1 MTIPSDKVIYVEAG
15 KDTFYKPANV
25 ETGYTVSKMSNG
37 LTYTD
42 KGFNGA
48 EPNKSYTANYTGFNS
63 DGAIVNGT
71 ITVLTYQATDKVYVF
86 DYGLESNIAD
96 TSTGNGL
103 FQGGTFYND
112 NAKDAYATTAKL
124 NQITPADGN
133 NQTKITAKQ
142 TVINNNGSADDAVT
156 FKPIAFMDKAEDY
169 TYTADIT
176 KRMKHLNQTIQKLVQ
191 P

>member
-25 ETGYTVSKMSNG
+25 ETGYTVSNMSNG

-71 ITVLTYQATDKVYVF
+71 ITVYTYQATDKVYVF
-86 DYGLESNIAD
+86 DYGLESNIAETND
-96 TSTGNGL
+96 NGDGL
-103 FQGGTFYND
+103 FQGGIFYNEY
-112 NAKDAYATTAKL
+112 AKDANATEAKL
-124 NQITPADGN
+124 DNIIGLDNTQTSITGTN
-133 NQTKITAKQ
+133 VKIVDNEKL
-142 TVINNNGSADDAVT
+142 
-156 FKPIAFMDKAEDY
+156 IA
-169 TYTADIT
+169 
-176 KRMKHLNQTIQKLVQ
+176 Q
-191 P
+191 